1 MSNVTP
7 NYPAINPNDFSVTSI
22 KYVKP
27 ATADIMLDSE
37 ALPIELMTNLIFEN
51 IGGQELINIGRTDT
65 LNGQNILY
73 NPIANIKAVAL
84 RHNSMNMLPRS
95 DSSEKIFKLF
105 TILLEA
111 RTPPFEVAPPVVIDA
126 ITGDLVINLINVKDD
141 EQVDV
146 QIITD
151 TTLFNDTIY

>member
-7 NYPAINPNDFSVTSI
+7 NYPKINPNDFSVTSI

-51 IGGQELINIGRTDT
+51 IGGQELINIARTDT
-65 LNGQNILY
+65 LNGQKILY
-73 NPIANIKAVAL
+73 NPISNISDVAL
-84 RHNSMNMLPRS
+84 RFNPMNLVPVS

-105 TILLEA
+105 SILLESRVPA
-111 RTPPFEVAPPVVIDA
+111 FSVAAPITINA
-126 ITGDLVINLINVKDD
+126 TTGDLEINLVNVKDD

-146 QIITD
+146 QIITS
-151 TTLFNDTIY
+151 TELFNDTIY

>member
-7 NYPAINPNDFSVTSI
+7 NYPKINPNDFSVTSI

-51 IGGQELINIGRTDT
+51 IGGQELINIARTDT
-65 LNGQNILY
+65 LNGQKILY
-73 NPIANIKAVAL
+73 NPISNISDVAL
-84 RHNSMNMLPRS
+84 RFNPMNLVPVS

-105 TILLEA
+105 SILLESRVPA
-111 RTPPFEVAPPVVIDA
+111 FSVAAPITINA
-126 ITGDLVINLINVKDD
+126 ATGDLEINLVNVKDD

-146 QIITD
+146 QIITS
-151 TTLFNDTIY
+151 TELFNDTIY